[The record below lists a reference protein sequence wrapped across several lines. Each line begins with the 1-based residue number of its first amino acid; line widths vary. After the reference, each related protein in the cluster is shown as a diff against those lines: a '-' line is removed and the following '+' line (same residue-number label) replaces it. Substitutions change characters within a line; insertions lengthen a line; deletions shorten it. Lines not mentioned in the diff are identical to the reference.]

1 MHQITPLWYTWYIM
15 LEAIALFAP
24 PLIALRFYNHLH
36 RDKLSARALTM
47 SYGVFV
53 IFINL
58 CMYLAILYL
67 FGQKSVNFD
76 DKSFINYIL
85 AAVVLAFIFP
95 FVVNLLES
103 SISIN
108 VKRNVR
114 KK

>member
-1 MHQITPLWYTWYIM
+1 M

-24 PLIALRFYNHLH
+24 PLIALRFYSHLH
-36 RDKLSARALTM
+36 RNKLSARSLIM

-67 FGQKSVNFD
+67 FAQDSVAFD
-76 DKSFINYIL
+76 DKSFVGY
-85 AAVVLAFIFP
+85 VVFATILAFIVP
-95 FVVNLLES
+95 FVVNLAETT
-103 SISIN
+103 IAID
-108 VKRNVR
+108 VKRNAT